1 VTDTNVFQ
9 LPQPGT
15 FSDPLTEVLRNGARA
30 VLAQAVEAEVSSL
43 LSCHA
48 DELTDDGRRRLVR
61 HGHLPE
67 REIMTGIGA
76 IAVRCPRVR
85 DRGGEGS
92 ERIRFSSAILPP
104 YARRSKSL
112 EVLIPILYLKGI
124 STGNFADALIALLG
138 RDAGGLSASTIGRL
152 KEAWSEE
159 HARWS
164 KRDLSAK
171 RYIYLWVDGIHVQA
185 RLEDT
190 AQCLLIIIGATPEGR
205 KELVG
210 LTDGVRESAQSW
222 RELLLDLKRRGL
234 SIGPELA
241 VADGALGFWRALEE
255 VWPQTRGQRCWVH
268 KTANVLNKLPNSQQP
283 KAKRALQEIWMAETK
298 KDALAA
304 FDAFVETWGVK
315 YDKAVECLIKD
326 RDALLAFYDFP
337 AEHWKHLRTTNVIE
351 SSFATVR
358 HRTVRSKG
366 CLSNKTA
373 LAMIFKLAEA
383 AERSWRRLNGH
394 NQLPKII
401 LGIKFSDGIE
411 VVRIASSNRCRL
423 IPSVTKIRR

>member
-1 VTDTNVFQ
+1 VTDINVFQ
-9 LPQPGT
+9 LCQPGT
-15 FSDPLTEVLRNGARA
+15 FADPLTEVLRNGARA
-30 VLAQAVEAEVSSL
+30 LLAQAVEAKVGAL
-43 LSCHA
+43 LSVHA
-48 DELTDDGRRRLVR
+48 DKLTDDGHQRLVR

-67 REIMTGIGA
+67 REVMTGIGPV
-76 IAVRCPRVR
+76 AVRCPRVR
-85 DRGGEGS
+85 DRVGEGP

-124 STGNFADALIALLG
+124 STGDFEDALIALLG
-138 RDAGGLSASTIGRL
+138 KDAGGLSATTIGRL
-152 KEAWSEE
+152 KHAWSDE

-171 RYIYLWVDGIHVQA
+171 HYVYFWVDGIHVQA
-185 RLEDT
+185 RLEDA
-190 AQCLLIIIGATPEGR
+190 AQCLLVIIGATLEGK

-210 LTDGVRESAQSW
+210 LIDGVRESAQSW

-234 SIGPELA
+234 SMGPELA
-241 VADGALGFWRALEE
+241 VADGALGFWQAVEE

-268 KTANVLNKLPNSQQP
+268 KTANVLNKLPKSQQS

-304 FDAFVETWGVK
+304 FDAFVESWGVK
-315 YDKAVECLIKD
+315 YDKAVDCLIKD
-326 RDALLAFYDFP
+326 HDTLLAFYNFP

-383 AERSWRRLNGH
+383 AEKSWRRLNGH

-401 LGIKFSDGIE
+401 LGIKFTDGIE
-411 VVRIASSNRCRL
+411 VVRSQAQA
-423 IPSVTKIRR
+423 VAA

>member
-1 VTDTNVFQ
+1 MIDTNV
-9 LPQPGT
+9 LPLFQPGA
-15 FSDPLTEVLRNGARA
+15 FSDPLTEVLRSGARA
-30 VLAQAVEAEVSSL
+30 LLAQAVEAEVAAL
-43 LSCHA
+43 LSVHA
-48 DELTDDGRRRLVR
+48 DELTTDGRRRLVR
-61 HGHLPE
+61 HGYLPE
-67 REIMTGIGA
+67 RGIMTGIGPV
-76 IAVRCPRVR
+76 AVRCPRVR
-85 DRGGEGS
+85 DRLGEGS

-112 EVLIPILYLKGI
+112 EVLIPILYLKGV
-124 STGNFADALIALLG
+124 STGQFEEALIALLG
-138 RDAGGLSASTIGRL
+138 KDAGGLSASTIARL

-171 RYIYLWVDGIHVQA
+171 RYVYFWVDGIHVQA
-185 RLEDT
+185 RLEDN
-190 AQCLLIIIGATPEGR
+190 AQCLLVIIGATPEGK

-210 LTDGVRESAQSW
+210 LIDGVRESGQSW

-234 SIGPELA
+234 TIAPELA
-241 VADGALGFWRALEE
+241 VADGALGFWQAIEE

-268 KTANVLNKLPNSQQP
+268 KTANVLNKLPKSLQP

-304 FDAFVETWGVK
+304 FDAFAESWGVK
-315 YDKAVECLIKD
+315 YHKAVECLIKD
-326 RDALLAFYDFP
+326 RDALLTFYDFP

-366 CLSNKTA
+366 CLSNKSA

-383 AERSWRRLNGH
+383 AEQTWRRLDGH
-394 NQLPKII
+394 SQLPKVI
-401 LGIKFSDGIE
+401 LGVKFYDGLE
-411 VVRIASSNRCRL
+411 VVKSHAQAAAA
-423 IPSVTKIRR
+423 

>member
-1 VTDTNVFQ
+1 MTDTNVFQ

-30 VLAQAVEAEVSSL
+30 VLAQAVEAEVASL
-43 LSCHA
+43 LSSHA
-48 DELTDDGRRRLVR
+48 DEFTDDGRRRLVR

-124 STGNFADALIALLG
+124 STGDFADALIALLG

-171 RYIYLWVDGIHVQA
+171 RYIYFWVDGIHVQA

-241 VADGALGFWRALEE
+241 VADGALGFWRAVEE

-315 YDKAVECLIKD
+315 YDKAVECLIKE

-411 VVRIASSNRCRL
+411 VVRSQAQ
-423 IPSVTKIRR
+423 TAAA